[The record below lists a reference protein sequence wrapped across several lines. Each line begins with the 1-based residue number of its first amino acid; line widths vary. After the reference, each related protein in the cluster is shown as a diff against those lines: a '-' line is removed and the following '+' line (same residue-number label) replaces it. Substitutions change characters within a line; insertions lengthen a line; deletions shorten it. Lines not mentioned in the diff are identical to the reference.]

1 MSSVN
6 TNFSNLIS
14 YMQEEDSK
22 KSSLSGLVD
31 LKYKEYDDSF
41 KDFFENII
49 LNSVNYKIFI
59 YIYYLLKNQYQ
70 LLTYGINKEEND
82 EINGIIFDNSN
93 LNILNKELE
102 NELEESNQLNNDPT
116 NFQEGSL
123 IEFNFN
129 QFKKEKGID
138 ELIVLVESI
147 GDNPYNFT
155 VKKNNE
161 EEKEFMYYHLLN
173 IIKIF
178 LSELLTQKK

>member
-93 LNILNKELE
+93 LNILYKE
-102 NELEESNQLNNDPT
+102 
-116 NFQEGSL
+116 
-123 IEFNFN
+123 
-129 QFKKEKGID
+129 
-138 ELIVLVESI
+138 
-147 GDNPYNFT
+147 
-155 VKKNNE
+155 
-161 EEKEFMYYHLLN
+161 
-173 IIKIF
+173 
-178 LSELLTQKK
+178 